1 MSTLYL
7 SVNSCSQSILRHCI
21 YTESTGGCSG
31 QDCWETTWKSRYSTV
46 CTSIMMKGPSKYLS
60 QFTYNY
66 NDTKKAKYRRT
77 TYSPSA
83 EFMLPS
89 PPHLRSCTT
98 CTCVFS
104 PPRDVCSFS
113 QNVILEKFQPYMY
126 MYRYMYVCVCL
137 WLTSNLVLLISNGW
151 NASCFLT
158 WEGSGSVINPYL
170 W

>member
-7 SVNSCSQSILRHCI
+7 SLNSCSEGILSHCI

-66 NDTKKAKYRRT
+66 NDTKRANT
-77 TYSPSA
+77 GGQHIHQVLNLCCP
-83 EFMLPS
+83 LP
-89 PPHLRSCTT
+89 PPTSEVVQHVHVPVCL
-98 CTCVFS
+98 VLL
-104 PPRDVCSFS
+104 RDVCSFS

-158 WEGSGSVINPYL
+158 
-170 W
+170 